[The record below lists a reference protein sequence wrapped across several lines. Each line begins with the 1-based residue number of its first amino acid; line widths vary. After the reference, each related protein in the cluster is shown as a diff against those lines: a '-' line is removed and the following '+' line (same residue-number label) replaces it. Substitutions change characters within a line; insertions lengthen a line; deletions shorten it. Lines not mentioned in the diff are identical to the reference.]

1 MSVQAISWAY
11 AQSCPSPLAKFLLIT
26 LANYA
31 NETGECWPSK
41 SRVAN
46 DMGCSESSVCKHL
59 GVLQDAG
66 MIEVRPR
73 FFGGVQVTSRIR
85 LLANEAQNNGV
96 RHTDP
101 VVRLR
106 GRGGPPRGHKPSMN
120 RQGSEEAYQE
130 EYSTSVGSM
139 EVRGADATL
148 IDEVPV

>member
-11 AQSCPSPLAKFLLIT
+11 AQTCPNPLAKFLLIT

-31 NETGECWPSK
+31 NEVGECWPSK
-41 SRVAN
+41 ARVAA

-59 GVLQDAG
+59 GVLQDAR

-101 VVRLR
+101 VVRLK

-120 RQGSEEAYQE
+120 RQGSEEAYQDRN
-130 EYSTSVGSM
+130 STLVGSM
-139 EVRGADATL
+139 GFIDIDATL
-148 IDEVPV
+148 TDEVPL